1 MIKDVLDLLSKND
14 FINSFEIND
23 DASLSWVE
31 TTKVCEDGRPL
42 EVLVDFDEEYVI
54 SVVKIFA
61 IPLNDRFFSKST
73 TICLFLQNQLNAWL
87 QQNACAG
94 SFSLSFDM
102 GKETSFQANL
112 TYCCNILKGEEIA
125 LIVKMLRDSIG
136 ILIEIVDN
144 IETITKKAKLT
155 PELLDI
161 DDALY
166 IDKINTPEKI
176 TDCELFEKS
185 MIFALHPAFY
195 EFLSGIDEEDSKDDE
210 EIDT

>member
-1 MIKDVLDLLSKND
+1 MIKDVLDLLSKNEY
-14 FINSFEIND
+14 INTYEINED
-23 DASLSWVE
+23 EGLSWVE
-31 TTKVCEDGRPL
+31 TTKLCADGTPF
-42 EVLVDFDEEYVI
+42 EVLIDFDEEHVI

-61 IPLNDRFFSKST
+61 IPLSDRFFSKST

-87 QQNACAG
+87 QQKGCAG

-125 LIVKMLRDSIG
+125 LIVKMLRDSIE

-185 MIFALHPAFY
+185 MIFALHPVFH
-195 EFLSGIDEEDSKDDE
+195 EFLSKIDEEDSKDDE